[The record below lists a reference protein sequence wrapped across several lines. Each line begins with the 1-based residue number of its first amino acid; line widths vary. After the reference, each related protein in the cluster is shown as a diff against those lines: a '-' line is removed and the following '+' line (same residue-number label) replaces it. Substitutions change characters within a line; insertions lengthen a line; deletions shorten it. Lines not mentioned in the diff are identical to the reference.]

1 MEYSITPEGTGKY
14 IIIKIKGNLRR
25 QDSMQIIT
33 EAYDVGAELGIQQ
46 YLMDVTE
53 ASHSWPL
60 GVDYVFVNQDLQ
72 HQIKFNR
79 SARTAVLVSPEDVS
93 HDFILTVAMNA
104 GLNINVFRDRDD
116 ALEFLLNG

>member
-1 MEYSITPEGTGKY
+1 MEYSITPDSTGKY
-14 IIIKIKGNLRR
+14 IVVKIKGALRF

-33 EAYDVGAELGIQQ
+33 EAYDTGARLGIQQ

-53 ASHSWPL
+53 APHSWPL
-60 GVDYVFVNQDLQ
+60 GQDYMFVNQDLKQ
-72 HQIKFNR
+72 QTKFNP
-79 SARTAVLVSPEDVS
+79 SARTAVLAASEDTS

-104 GLNINVFRDRDD
+104 GLNLHVFRDRQE